1 MPATAICTHVAGNA
15 FKDMERILLST
26 FLIKIQDNNRNDQI
40 LSHFNGTTDFLNL
53 CRDYL
58 TDIFSNIQNLS
69 DSQAAISI
77 HLTLEAPAT
86 VDLNGRTIH
95 GYFSS
100 GVGGEEY
107 AIRDVQTRNTVLD
120 VRPNHAAF
128 RNLFF
133 YFYIPRGSNVGAL
146 VLQRKSKY
154 GIKTILKKSINE
166 YSRAQGYSNYKIHIN
181 NVLHGQVFRRMMDN
195 GSLKKIDFV
204 KRTIPSSIEA
214 YFQNNGQQT
223 QIPGTLKTTFLS
235 ASSLPQAFKQFI
247 ERLYQ
252 NTANQ
257 RIEIDGI
264 DEEFDEVE
272 FELELN
278 GKKKTF
284 YVSNRTRIQPDVDVT
299 RELDYG
305 ANGQPTTE
313 SLIRETINLL
323 NDIINMG
330 PRNVIPN

>member
-1 MPATAICTHVAGNA
+1 
-15 FKDMERILLST
+15 MERILLST

-58 TDIFSNIQNLS
+58 ADIFSNIQNLS
-69 DSQAAISI
+69 DTQATISI
-77 HLTLEAPAT
+77 HLTLESPAT
-86 VDLNGRTIH
+86 VDLNGRTIY

-120 VRPNHAAF
+120 VRANHAAF

-146 VLQRKSKY
+146 VLQRKSKF
-154 GIKTILKKSINE
+154 GIKTILKKSIND
-166 YSRAQGYSNYKIHIN
+166 YSRAQGYNNYKIHIN

-214 YFQNNGQQT
+214 YFQNDAQQT

-235 ASSLPQAFKQFI
+235 PSSLPQAFKQFI

-252 NTANQ
+252 NTTNQ

-272 FELELN
+272 FELELS

-284 YVSNRTRIQPDVDVT
+284 YVSNRTRIQPDIDVT

-313 SLIRETINLL
+313 SLIRETVTLL

-330 PRNVIPN
+330 PRDVIPN